1 MYLVVERGFDGTT
14 EEMVVERAGVGRE
27 DFEREFGDLK
37 EWCMEI
43 YRENIEDFNQAVFG
57 AAAAVGDRWRDR
69 LRAAAYTAARYIDAR
84 PVQTRFDMIQMLG
97 VGDMAQAYR
106 DRYLGQIV
114 DLIDEGRQELPDPE
128 SMSRDV
134 AMGVFG
140 SIYQFLLR
148 ELQGA
153 REPVTAESFVPQ
165 LMYIAVRPYL
175 GHASAHEELTI
186 KAPPP
191 TEMKETGP
199 AQ

>member
-1 MYLVVERGFDGTT
+1 MDV
-14 EEMVVERAGVGRE
+14 
-27 DFEREFGDLK
+27 
-37 EWCMEI
+37 
-43 YRENIEDFNQAVFG
+43 YRENIDDFNEEVFG
-57 AAAAVGDRWRDR
+57 AAAAAGDLWRDR

-114 DLIDEGRQELPDPE
+114 DLIDEGRQELPNPE

-134 AMGVFG
+134 ASGVFG
-140 SIYQFLLR
+140 SVYQFLLR
-148 ELQGA
+148 ELQGR

-175 GHASAHEELTI
+175 GHDVAVEELTLE
-186 KAPPP
+186 APPAA
-191 TEMKETGP
+191 ELRETGP
-199 AQ
+199 PR